1 MKKKNGFTLIELLA
15 VIVILA
21 IIMLVAG
28 TNVFDILGD
37 AEKSSF
43 RNEFLA
49 LLDAAQTRASIDM
62 LDGVINGSNRT
73 KCYTATD
80 LKFDTKGKN
89 YTYCAEVKYEIDGT
103 LTVTGWMSSNKY
115 KIVAKNN
122 TLTRENV
129 LPTSGEQVNTNC
141 TGTDESP

>member
-62 LDGVINGSNRT
+62 LDGEINGSNRS
-73 KCYTATD
+73 KCYVASD
-80 LKFDTKGKN
+80 LKFDTKGKD
-89 YTYCAEVKYEIDGT
+89 YTYCAKVVYESDGS
-103 LTVTGWMSSNKY
+103 LSVTGWMSSNKY
-115 KIVAKNN
+115 KVVGKKN
-122 TLTRENV
+122 TMTREDV
-129 LPTSGEQVNTNC
+129 LATNGEQVK
-141 TGTDESP
+141 TDCSEATTP

>member
-1 MKKKNGFTLIELLA
+1 MKKKNQGFTLIELLA

-62 LDGVINGSNRT
+62 LDGTINGTMRSI
-73 KCYTATD
+73 CYKASD
-80 LKFDTKGKN
+80 LKFDTKGKD
-89 YTYCAEVKYEIDGT
+89 YTYCAKVVYESDGS
-103 LTVTGWMSSNKY
+103 LSVTGWMSSNKY
-115 KIVAKNN
+115 KIVSKRN
-122 TLTRENV
+122 TLTRDDVIATNGV
-129 LPTSGEQVNTNC
+129 QVSTDC
-141 TGTDESP
+141 TDVS